1 MSRMRDNIRIRDNVE
16 SEEDLLMLQEDFL
29 ANKPI
34 VAATLIRQ
42 SKPPTVISSS
52 SFNHLENNVDVGET
66 QRDLV
71 TLDDQLTKSSYEKT
85 SSTSSRSVKI
95 ETKSKKK
102 KSLFSTKRQKS
113 NESGDIK
120 SQRFNINLDQEMEGT
135 SEQAEEHVPAIKKVL
150 DMHSYQTGIVGAV
163 TEKSVNE
170 PVLPPSVPHN
180 DSNLTNGGFPKPVH
194 RSLFIRRKQ
203 VLSDVSRPN
212 LDNIQHQQNN
222 DNDNGTKDTCTSSN
236 VSSSLLNTLNKD
248 TKIFNSDY
256 LEIDRENTQK
266 ISNMSEEEI
275 IQTIEMLRQTLGP
288 KLIEK
293 LLKSKPLVDKIS
305 GESPEESKKKDMC
318 VHIEETMEN
327 KETLPADFVD
337 DENDDSFPRK
347 MKEKYF
353 PNVSIEPEKIE
364 WMGIEF
370 EKDKPLK
377 NNGQILRDS
386 VIPKSSDPP
395 AAFYRFDFHGNILEK
410 DADIPTYM
418 GLHHHGDNP
427 DQAGYTLSELFHL
440 SRSRVPSQ
448 RIIPLNVIGRIMRK
462 VRKGHYGIE
471 KDKGI
476 AEWMIK
482 MKLPIYLRT
491 ALDDTSESVI
501 VAAVDAISAL
511 IIGGSDGL
519 DGEEENWDRFGGL
532 YRGYEAVALR
542 EDTGIKV
549 KRHFGIDI
557 ALQNENEEDMDTT
570 DYHVEL
576 ASRDL
581 IAGLISMDILFRFR
595 YILEKLR
602 LPYNTNEQIILML
615 VRIARHSR
623 KIAKSIFECPQLV
636 DVIHKRF
643 LCIAWPIV
651 YNNQEVALSTQFPS
665 LPAVK
670 LFRLLCQSSENISQ
684 SVVQNYMET
693 FLRYIVVNPS
703 TISNEFEMNLGYKI
717 LQETLRIYQTL
728 AAYGLYHGIHSQAYS
743 VFCGYL
749 SKEIIFSL
757 PPSWQWKGDNIYQ
770 MRNKLDIAITFFRLL
785 EIWIRVP
792 KKDSDID
799 GESGAQPSEFV
810 NDSVELLDKWVNS
823 FPYERCD
830 KVDYSEEFE
839 KALLLISSIARY
851 ISSWYQYLSGY
862 PLKVNNQIKS
872 IWERFQLG
880 SWQFSKI
887 CQYLSNRLP
896 VCLNDY
902 YLSKNDSWQLPNL
915 PGAYYPG
922 TFEQA
927 SKSVT
932 ISVLY
937 DLYSSYI
944 SLIHRISNFFS
955 NDKEFSANSLDVITA
970 FVPIDLVQKHVIKVP
985 PKGNWDDFFVRT
997 RTYLLYE
1004 WWCAINTFIDNDEF
1018 RSKYSKKLLQ
1028 AALIIMPNL
1037 LPGDEKISL
1046 DILNKIFDGI
1056 AVLSSDSKRAE
1067 QIKKSLRSFYKNHIT
1082 SRNDKE
1088 EIYTFSGQQEE
1099 DLSLLWDLT
1108 KHDRHGGLP
1117 FSRAW
1122 LWIPIDILYSKRSDV
1137 VMDEEVRNEVV
1148 RDCLVFAWEIMQIC
1162 QDITDPN
1169 TRYLMNPAI
1178 VVLSIMKIFLLEGEL
1193 YRDSNIGRWIDEI
1206 FSQYTFGFR
1215 SKGEQALR
1223 DHETFNSSEVDY
1235 SLEVAAKDVLTKP
1248 FYTFFT
1254 DFSAAYAAE
1263 SFGQKSF
1270 AQCVIVPLS
1279 NIYPLDFKLLVWSDL
1294 FETLSTIN
1302 IEYEEVLCLNYSFN
1316 EGLKSYFWP
1325 LEDNKALLQTF
1336 VNSIIH
1342 NKLTRERTSFLY
1354 WVVIHHLNGFVF
1366 WTTNLEQVNRQIG
1379 NQEESKTIGKFQMRI
1394 DIAKAIVKGARS
1406 DAIKD
1411 WVKYTGKNFGEDV
1424 KELVRIP
1431 QCFEEIDSKLQDR
1444 LDWLKSVN
1452 IDIEKNLI

>member
-1 MSRMRDNIRIRDNVE
+1 MRNNIRFRDNVE
-16 SEEDLLMLQEDFL
+16 SEEDLLKLQEDFL
-29 ANKPI
+29 VNKPK

-52 SFNHLENNVDVGET
+52 SFNHLEKNVDVGET
-66 QRDLV
+66 QKDIV
-71 TLDDQLTKSSYEKT
+71 TLDDQLTKSSHEK
-85 SSTSSRSVKI
+85 SLTSSRSVKV

-113 NESGDIK
+113 HENGGDK
-120 SQRFNINLDQEMEGT
+120 TQRFNIDLDQELEGT
-135 SEQAEEHVPAIKKVL
+135 SDQAEEHVPAIKKVL

-170 PVLPPSVPHN
+170 LVLPPSVPHN
-180 DSNLTNGGFPKPVH
+180 DSKLTNGGFPKPVH
-194 RSLFIRRKQ
+194 RSLFMRRKQ
-203 VLSDVSRPN
+203 ALKSTVSP
-212 LDNIQHQQNN
+212 
-222 DNDNGTKDTCTSSN
+222 
-236 VSSSLLNTLNKD
+236 SLLNTLNKD
-248 TKIFNSDY
+248 TGLFNSDY

-275 IQTIEMLRQTLGP
+275 IQTIEMLRQTLSP
-288 KLIEK
+288 KLVEK
-293 LLKSKPLVDKIS
+293 LSKSKPLIEKIS
-305 GESPEESKKKDMC
+305 GESHEESKKNDIRS
-318 VHIEETMEN
+318 VHFEETMES
-327 KETLPADFVD
+327 KETLPVNLVD
-337 DENDDSFPRK
+337 DENDDSSPRK

-353 PNVSIEPEKIE
+353 PNVLIEPEKIE
-364 WMGIEF
+364 WML
-370 EKDKPLK
+370 EKDNPLK
-377 NNGQILRDS
+377 NKGQIVRDS
-386 VIPKSSDPP
+386 VSPYVPKSSDPP

-418 GLHHHGDNP
+418 GLHHHGDDP
-427 DQAGYTLSELFHL
+427 DQAGYTLGELFHL

-476 AEWMIK
+476 AEWTIK

-491 ALDDTSESVI
+491 ALDDTAESVI

-511 IIGGSDGL
+511 VIGGSDGL

-542 EDTGIKV
+542 DDSGIKV
-549 KRHFGIDI
+549 KRHFGMDI
-557 ALQNENEEDMDTT
+557 ALQSENEEDMNTT
-570 DYHVEL
+570 DYHVGL

-581 IAGLISMDILFRFR
+581 IAGLISMDVLYRFR

-615 VRIARHSR
+615 VRFARHSH
-623 KIAKSIFECPQLV
+623 KSARSVFECPQLV
-636 DVIHKRF
+636 EVIHKRF
-643 LCIAWPIV
+643 LCITWPVV
-651 YNNQEVALSTQFPS
+651 YKNNEVAHSTQFPS

-670 LFRLLCQSSENISQ
+670 LFRLLCQSSEKISK
-684 SVVQNYMET
+684 SIIKDYMET

-770 MRNKLDIAITFFRLL
+770 MRNKLDIAISFFRLI

-792 KKDSDID
+792 RKDTDID
-799 GESGAQPSEFV
+799 DESGAQPSEFV

-830 KVDYSEEFE
+830 KVENSEEFE
-839 KALLLISSIARY
+839 KALVLISSIARY

-862 PLKVNNQIKS
+862 PLKATNQIKS

-880 SWQFSKI
+880 SWQSSKI

-896 VCLNDY
+896 VCLDAY
-902 YLSKNDSWQLPNL
+902 YLYKNGGWQLPNL

-922 TFEQA
+922 TFERV
-927 SKSVT
+927 SKTVT
-932 ISVLY
+932 ISILY

-944 SLIHRISNFFS
+944 SLIYRISNLFS
-955 NDKEFSANSLDVITA
+955 NDKEISTTSLDVITA
-970 FVPIDLVQKHVIKVP
+970 FAPIDLVQKHIIKVP
-985 PKGNWDDFFVRT
+985 PRGNWDDFFIRT

-1004 WWCAINTFIDNDEF
+1004 WWCAINTLIDNDEF

-1028 AALIIMPNL
+1028 TALILMPNL

-1046 DILNKIFDGI
+1046 DLLNKIFDGI
-1056 AVLSSDSKRAE
+1056 AVLSSDSKRAK
-1067 QIKKSLRSFYKNHIT
+1067 QIKNSLRSFYKNHIT

-1088 EIYTFSGQQEE
+1088 EIYSFSGQQEE
-1099 DLSLLWDLT
+1099 ELGLLWDLT
-1108 KHDRHGGLP
+1108 KHNRHGGLP

-1137 VMDEEVRNEVV
+1137 IMDEEVRNEVV
-1148 RDCLVFAWEIMQIC
+1148 RDCLVFAWEIMQMC

-1169 TRYLMNPAI
+1169 TRYVMNPAI

-1193 YRDSNIGRWIDEI
+1193 YRDSNIGGWIDEI
-1206 FSQYTFGFR
+1206 LSRYTFGFR
-1215 SKGEQALR
+1215 SKGGRTLG
-1223 DHETFNSSEVDY
+1223 DHEIFNSTEVDY
-1235 SLEVAAKDVLTKP
+1235 SLEGAARDVLTKP

-1263 SFGQKSF
+1263 SFGHKSF

-1279 NIYPLDFKLLVWSDL
+1279 TIYPLDFKLLVWSDL
-1294 FETLSTIN
+1294 FETLGTIN
-1302 IEYEEVLCLNYSFN
+1302 VEYEEVLCLNSSFN

-1336 VNSIIH
+1336 VNTIIH

-1366 WTTNLEQVNRQIG
+1366 CTTNVKQVNRQQG
-1379 NQEESKTIGKFQMRI
+1379 NQGESKTIDKVQMRI

-1411 WVKYTGKNFGEDV
+1411 WVNYTGKNFGEDV
-1424 KELVRIP
+1424 KELVRVP

-1452 IDIEKNLI
+1452 IDIEEKLI